1 MRIPVKR
8 TGWLAAVIGST
19 AAAGL
24 LVTTVTS
31 ASASALRAAAPAGG
45 PAAGP
50 AAPAAG
56 PVFTL
61 QGMDAGGIKVIQTG
75 QMLTFVF
82 SEISMGPG
90 SASEDLVIVSVKHA
104 SIASNPPCV
113 LPGGVAINSDS
124 SFCEPGFI
132 APGQSASMVITTDVT
147 GGPGTVASVRVCLD
161 NEGTGAMGPCRT
173 VPMKIA

>member
-1 MRIPVKR
+1 MKR
-8 TGWLAAVIGST
+8 TGRLAAVIGST

-31 ASASALRAAAPAGG
+31 ASATALRAAAPA
-45 PAAGP
+45 AR
-50 AAPAAG
+50 

-61 QGMDAGGIKVIQTG
+61 EGMVSGGIKVIQPG

-82 SEISMGPG
+82 TETSMGPG

-161 NEGTGAMGPCRT
+161 DEGTGALGPCRT